1 MCSEMRKGKANTAFD
16 YVAPTPLPKLTIR
29 HPRKVPGWDKKKTID
44 FSHEVTKNLSDLLQ

>member
-1 MCSEMRKGKANTAFD
+1 MCSETRKGKANTAFD
-16 YVAPTPLPKLTIR
+16 YVAPKLTIR